1 MTTEPTHS
9 HSTEN
14 HPNKGTGLVI
24 QGRAV
29 VHDDDLRCTFI
40 SSGGPGGQNVN
51 KRATKCVLRVA
62 LTTMALTPAQFDRF
76 RALAGSL
83 LTAGDEVIIS
93 SDEHR
98 SQERNRAECLDR
110 LGDLV
115 RRAMVPPK
123 VRRATKPS
131 RGSKERRLT
140 AKRVRGEAKKRRSD
154 RHE

>member
-1 MTTEPTHS
+1 MATGPAQSDFMDS
-9 HSTEN
+9 HLNTGS
-14 HPNKGTGLVI
+14 GLVA
-24 QGRAV
+24 QGRVV
-29 VHDDDLRCTFI
+29 VHDDDLRCSFI

-62 LTTMALTPAQFDRF
+62 LTAMALTPAQLDRF
-76 RALAGSL
+76 RTLAGSL

-115 RRAMVPPK
+115 RRALVPPK

-140 AKRVRGEAKKRRSD
+140 AKRVRGETKKRRSD